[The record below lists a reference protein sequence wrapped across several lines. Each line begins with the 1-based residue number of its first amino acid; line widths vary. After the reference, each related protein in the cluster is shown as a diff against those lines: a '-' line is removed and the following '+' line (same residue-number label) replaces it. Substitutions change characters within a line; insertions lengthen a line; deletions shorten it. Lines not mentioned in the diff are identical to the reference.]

1 MPSKKTVFTILLMFI
16 IPALT
21 SGQTIR
27 VGALEYNKTRRP
39 GSESI
44 IDFLITAI
52 NHVCEVQ
59 RQAGTPLDLLVTSEL
74 PTNVGNEDGI
84 MMQEIPGM
92 RSNRLGECAK
102 ANNIWLAAGLF
113 ERVMEDGEVK
123 RYNTLVFFNRDGE
136 MVSKYLKTNVPPE
149 ESGRLQIVTGTIP
162 MVVNTEFGKIGALIC
177 WECEKTT
184 NVDSLADNG
193 AWLIVHP
200 TWGYYE
206 DEAIAWSKKRGLYW
220 LMACWDGP
228 SEVFAPD
235 GSILSKVE
243 TITTDPNQ
251 TLLAVATIPLAEGIE
266 PTVYYHISGRV
277 TSKDLAAAGA
287 TIHLS
292 GRNSI
297 LTTYADENGDY
308 QFKVPAGDYNIKPG
322 STFFEFTKSDT
333 TISVVEGDVGGIDFT
348 GNKDISRQFTFSG
361 KVTIDDVGVSDVVI
375 GVFGDRVQSVITDTG
390 GTYEIGGIYKDTRI
404 IVTPCKEDYTFQPE
418 YFNVN
423 KVLSDNTD
431 IIFTSTMTTEVRLN
445 KHQTNPSEFRLG
457 QNYPNPFNPRTTI
470 NFDLLEAANQIQL
483 DIYNIRGQT
492 IQNYTWQNKPPGS
505 YSVTWDGKDKEDME
519 VGAGVYFCQ
528 LKSGNFRSTRKMIL
542 LP

>member
-1 MPSKKTVFTILLMFI
+1 MLSKKIVFTVLLMLT

-21 SGQTIR
+21 FGQTIR
-27 VGALEYNKTRRP
+27 VGALEYSKTRRP

-59 RQAGTPLDLLVTSEL
+59 RQAGTPLDLLVSSEL

-84 MMQEIPGM
+84 MAQEIPGI
-92 RSNRLGECAK
+92 RSQRIGECAK
-102 ANNIWLAAGLF
+102 ANNIWLAIGLF

-123 RYNTLVFFNRDGE
+123 RYNTTVFYNRKGE
-136 MVSKYLKTNVPPE
+136 IVSKYLKTNIPPE

-162 MVVNTEFGKIGALIC
+162 MVVNTELGKIGALTC
-177 WECEKTT
+177 WEVQKTA
-184 NVDSLADNG
+184 NVDSMADNG

-206 DEAIAWSKKRGLYW
+206 NEAIAWSKKRGLYW

-228 SEVFAPD
+228 SEAFAPD

-243 TITTDPNQ
+243 TKTTDPNQ
-251 TLLAVATIPLAEGIE
+251 TLVAAATIPLPAGIE
-266 PTVYYHISGRV
+266 PAIYYHISGTV
-277 TSKDLAAAGA
+277 ISKDSAAAGA
-287 TIHLS
+287 TMHLS

-297 LTTYADENGDY
+297 LTTYTDENGNY

-333 TISVVEGDVGGIDFT
+333 TISVVDGDVDGIDFT
-348 GNKDISRQFTFSG
+348 GNKDISRQFIFSG
-361 KVTIDDVGVSDVVI
+361 KVTCDGVGMSDVVMS
-375 GVFGDRVQSVITDTG
+375 VFGDRVQSVKTTADG
-390 GTYEIGGIYKDTRI
+390 AYEISGIYKGSRI
-404 IVTPCKEDYTFQPE
+404 IVTPYKKGYTFQPE
-418 YFNVN
+418 FINIGN
-423 KVLSDNTD
+423 IRTD
-431 IIFTSTMTTEVRLN
+431 FTSRIFRQTSTKVKLN
-445 KHQTNPSEFRLG
+445 KRNINKPDFRLG
-457 QNYPNPFNPRTTI
+457 QNYPNPFNSDTTI
-470 NFDLLEAANQIQL
+470 NFNLAEAADQIQL
-483 DIYNIRGQT
+483 DIYNILGQK
-492 IQNYTWQNKPPGS
+492 IQNYRWQNKQPGS
-505 YSVTWDGKDKEDME
+505 YSVTWDAKDNAGME

-528 LKSGNFRSTRKMIL
+528 LKSGNFKSMRKMVL